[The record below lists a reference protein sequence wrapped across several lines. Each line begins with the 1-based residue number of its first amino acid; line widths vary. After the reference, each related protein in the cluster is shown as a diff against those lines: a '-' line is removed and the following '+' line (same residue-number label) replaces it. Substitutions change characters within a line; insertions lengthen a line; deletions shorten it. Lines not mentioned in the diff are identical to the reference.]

1 MLMKT
6 PPLFN
11 SFFQGKALEFLHRL
25 IDLALEE
32 DGSDLTSN
40 AAFPEQSSARAVVTA
55 KEQCV
60 VAGLP
65 MAACILGRLPGQC
78 SLEVLAGEGEHVPR
92 GTRLMTISGQTR
104 KILKAERIILN
115 FLARLS
121 GIATLTRSFCSKL
134 EGTGVTLLDTRK
146 TTPGHRYPEKY
157 AVLAGGA
164 MNHRLNLEEMLM
176 LKDNH
181 IDQMGSISAA
191 VQALRKAYAPCPPI
205 EVECRSLA
213 DVQEAVSTG
222 VDRIMLD
229 NMPIPEMEQALQI
242 IPVKISSEISG
253 SVTLDNIEGFAALQP
268 DYISTGA
275 ITHSAPGIDL
285 SMKIEV

>member
-6 PPLFN
+6 HTRFD
-11 SFFQGKALEFLHRL
+11 SFFQGRAFEFLRRL
-25 IDLALEE
+25 IDLSLEE
-32 DGSDLTSN
+32 DGTDLTSN
-40 AAFPEQSSARAVVTA
+40 AAFPEHSSARAVVTA
-55 KEQCV
+55 KEDCV

-65 MAACILGRLPGQC
+65 IAACILDRIPGQC
-78 SLEVLAGEGEHVPR
+78 SLSLLAGEGEHAAP
-92 GTRLMTISGQTR
+92 GSRLMSISGQTR

-157 AVLAGGA
+157 AVLVGGA
-164 MNHRLNLEEMLM
+164 MNHRLNLEQMLM

-181 IDQMGSISAA
+181 IDGLGSITAA
-191 VQALRKAYAPCPPI
+191 VRALRAAYVPCPPI
-205 EVECRSLA
+205 EVECRNT
-213 DVQEAVSTG
+213 DHVREAVSAG
-222 VDRIMLD
+222 VDWIMLD
-229 NMPIPEMEQALQI
+229 NMSIPEIEKALQI
-242 IPVKISSEISG
+242 IPQKISSEVSG
-253 SVTLDNIEGFAALQP
+253 GITLDNIEGFAALKP

-285 SMKIEV
+285 SMRIEV